1 MARAQFDRNEVIE
14 KAIELFWHNGF
25 SGSSMQQVVKTTGLK
40 PGSIYLGF
48 GNKEALFREALESYA
63 RKSMAQIHSVL
74 DTAPSV
80 GEGICTI
87 LNGIVEESSREDYCS
102 CFLIKTR
109 LELAA
114 ERNELYNFASSKL
127 GEVEALFE
135 SYLKKE
141 FSKKVSERRAAS
153 IMLHIFG
160 VRVYGYKQDSADQ
173 MREGLREG
181 LPWLPWKPSEQSQ

>member
-1 MARAQFDRNEVIE
+1 MARAQFDRNEIID

-25 SGSSMQQVVKTTGLK
+25 SGSSMQQVVNTTGLK

-63 RKSMAQIHSVL
+63 RKSMAQLHSIL

-87 LNGIVEESSREDYCS
+87 LNGMVAESSRADYCS

-114 ERNELYNFASSKL
+114 EKNELYHFASAKL

-141 FSKKVSERRAAS
+141 FNRKVSGRRAAS

-160 VRVYGYKQDSADQ
+160 IRVYGYKQGSADR

-181 LPWLPWKPSEQSQ
+181 LPWLPWNTPDQSH

>member
-14 KAIELFWHNGF
+14 KSVELFWQNGF
-25 SGSSMQQVVKTTGLK
+25 SGSSMQQVVETTGLK
-40 PGSIYLGF
+40 PGSIYLAF
-48 GNKEALFREALESYA
+48 GSKESLFREALESYA
-63 RKSMAQIHSVL
+63 RTGMAKMHRVL
-74 DTAPSV
+74 DAAPSV
-80 GEGICTI
+80 GEGLCTI
-87 LNGIVEESSREDYCS
+87 LEGVVEDSTREDYCS

-114 ERNELYNFASSKL
+114 KENDLYDFASAKL
-127 GEVEALFE
+127 GEVEALIE

-141 FSKKVSERRAAS
+141 FNKKLSKRRAAS

-160 VRVYGYKQDSADQ
+160 LRVYGYQHGSVGR

-181 LPWLPWKPSEQSQ
+181 LAWLPWK